1 MRHPRMQ
8 MSKRMKLIDQ
18 DKQLKG
24 QRKVRSDKHGT
35 TTTSTTSAPPVTTGM
50 PTAPPSAGSAGQAN
64 VEFVHP
70 RFKEEFLSG
79 EGESNRDNPWVWL
92 NAYSRIPVSGSFV
105 SPKFS
110 YANWGVACRD

>member
-1 MRHPRMQ
+1 
-8 MSKRMKLIDQ
+8 MKLIDQ

-35 TTTSTTSAPPVTTGM
+35 TTTSTTSAPPVTTGI

-105 SPKFS
+105 SSSFNMQIGALRVAIKIRLKFNLMS
-110 YANWGVACRD
+110 